1 MTELVDEKV
10 LKLFVLLKKL
20 VKLFVAFF
28 LVNPSMTLTITK
40 CDANYRPPTSN
51 GFIYDQ
57 LTTLPLNFVKTAR
70 VAFA

>member
-1 MTELVDEKV
+1 LQ
-10 LKLFVLLKKL
+10 
-20 VKLFVAFF
+20 FF
-28 LVNPSMTLTITK
+28 LVNPSLTLTITK